1 MSKEVLNMEMS
12 KDIFQTL
19 DGVRISWPWKRGGG
33 GPFYITRWGVYILIW
48 FNTTSDMKADQND
61 RHEYVVLF
69 LQTLIDLDYANE
81 QDQTKLGG

>member
-33 GPFYITRWGVYILIW
+33 AFYITRWGVYILIW
-48 FNTTSDMKADQND
+48 FNTTSDMKADHND

-81 QDQTKLGG
+81 QDQMKLGG

>member
-19 DGVRISWPWKRGGG
+19 DGVRISWPWKRGGE
-33 GPFYITRWGVYILIW
+33 PFYITRWGVYILIW

>member
-19 DGVRISWPWKRGGG
+19 DGVRISWPWKKGGG
-33 GPFYITRWGVYILIW
+33 GPFYIRRRGVYIWIW
-48 FNTTSDMKADQND
+48 FNTTSDMKADHND